1 MVLSWL
7 RHEAEFGAAV
17 LFGTLSSLVSP
28 VWVFIEAEMVEVC
41 FP

>member
-7 RHEAEFGAAV
+7 RHEAEFGAAI
-17 LFGTLSSLVSP
+17 LFGNLSSLGLP
-28 VWVFIEAEMVEVC
+28 VWVFIGAEMVGVG